1 MHWLVG
7 MPFQICFLDAKHF
20 SHVTIISTI
29 GSHVMFAQSYV
40 CFRHG
45 LCCSEVRVV
54 ERTTEGL
61 HSTVARVLDRA
72 PRANHSYLSLELR
85 FAQIMHLCIVEPV
98 HFRAALGSFER
109 LVTLSGFRNEVLR
122 LVFEH
127 TCCQSAFSFNS
138 DLSSAEVV
146 ILTLSSA

>member
-7 MPFQICFLDAKHF
+7 MSFQICFLVAKHF
-20 SHVTIISTI
+20 SHAGNHQRHLQSC
-29 GSHVMFAQSYV
+29 HVCPKLLLVQAW
-40 CFRHG
+40 

-61 HSTVARVLDRA
+61 HSTVSRALARA
-72 PRANHSYLSLELR
+72 PRANLPYLSLELR

-98 HFRAALGSFER
+98 HFKAALGTFER

-122 LVFEH
+122 LVGLSLMSILVANMPF
-127 TCCQSAFSFNS
+127 FNS
-138 DLSSAEVV
+138 ELC
-146 ILTLSSA
+146 